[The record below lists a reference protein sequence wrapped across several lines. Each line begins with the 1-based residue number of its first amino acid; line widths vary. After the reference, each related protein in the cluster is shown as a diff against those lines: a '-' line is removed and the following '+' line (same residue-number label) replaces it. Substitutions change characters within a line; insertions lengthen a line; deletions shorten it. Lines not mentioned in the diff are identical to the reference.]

1 MILCEADSASSFA
14 GGVELSHKNHL
25 FANGA

>member
-1 MILCEADSASSFA
+1 MILWDVDSANSFA

-25 FANGA
+25 FANGT